1 MCKEKHKQMS
11 LKAGTGE
18 VLTIRPMKRDKLD
31 QHSPSRMLTQERIRG
46 WRLWSKQE
54 LQVKHLQP
62 P

>member
-18 VLTIRPMKRDKLD
+18 VLTMRPMERDKLD
-31 QHSPSRMLTQERIRG
+31 QHSPSRMLTQEKIRG

-54 LQVKHLQP
+54 L
-62 P
+62 